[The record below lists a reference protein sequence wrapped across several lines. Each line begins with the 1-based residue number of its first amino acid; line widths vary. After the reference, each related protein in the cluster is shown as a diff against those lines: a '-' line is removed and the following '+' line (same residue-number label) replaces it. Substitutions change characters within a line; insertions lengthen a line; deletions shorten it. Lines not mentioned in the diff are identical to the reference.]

1 MRRSLPATTAATTAA
16 ATMALLAL
24 TLVPA
29 AAETDAWA
37 SWEPLTGSPNDYATT
52 MRQAAP
58 GFPAAAL
65 TTDSRA
71 GVQLAGGTSTFLAAS
86 TPPGAAYGASRG
98 NPYLVLRPRADT
110 ATAPSTST
118 YAFADP
124 TPATGWAFVLG
135 DVDADQ
141 VRVDATDAS
150 GDRVPDAAVDRWF
163 QGTFNY
169 AGGDDEPTWDAGSA
183 TLVGNDQAADSDGAA
198 GWFEPDRRL
207 TSLTFTFTR
216 RAGFPVFQTWFVSR
230 ARSVTGEV
238 SDVSPAGS
246 SCTVEGTRLVLLS
259 PYGDRVAATTAEADG
274 SYDLGDVATQ
284 GGYVVRATAPDD
296 CAVVGV
302 AERTVATSGPEG
314 SPASQADFE
323 VREVVPQP
331 ISGAVRDDD
340 GRPVAGVDVTVT
352 SPVGDEVTTTTGPDG
367 TYLVDA
373 NEEGTGYTISIE
385 VPEGYRAGPGGATIE
400 DVEVGDEDVVG
411 QDFEVVELAT
421 VGGRVTGG
429 GGGLGGV
436 PVTLAPVGGGAALVA
451 VTDGRGRWDLT
462 GVPAG
467 AYRLSVDAPRG
478 YTGGDGRRV
487 TVGDDD
493 LRGLDVALARPGA
506 LGGRVTDDDG
516 AVEDVALVVT
526 GPGGATRR
534 LATDADGRY
543 FLDGLRRGT
552 WTVRVVA
559 PAGQEVVGRSTAT
572 ARITRAG
579 EVRGGR
585 DFVLDAVPLTATGT
599 TVPYGASPSATPS
612 AAGTVTTTP
621 TPTSSATATPL
632 TTATTSPGTSSTGV
646 LPDTGGPALALVLLA
661 GGLIAGGGALLVV
674 GRRGRS
680 SAG

>member
-1 MRRSLPATTAATTAA
+1 MRRSVPAATAA
-16 ATMALLAL
+16 ATTALLAL

-37 SWEPLTGSPNDYATT
+37 TWEPVTGTPNDYRTT
-52 MRQAAP
+52 VRQAAP
-58 GFPAAAL
+58 GFPPAVLA
-65 TTDSRA
+65 TDSRA
-71 GVQLAGGTSTFLAAS
+71 GVQLAGGTSTFLSAG
-86 TPPGAAYGASRG
+86 TPPGAAYGSSRG

-118 YAFADP
+118 YTFADP
-124 TPATGWAFVLG
+124 TPASGWAFVLG

-141 VRVDATDAS
+141 VRVAATDAS
-150 GDRVPDAAVDRWF
+150 GDRVPAAAVDRWF
-163 QGTFNY
+163 QGAFNY
-169 AGGDDEPTWDAGSA
+169 AGGEDEPLWDPATA
-183 TLVGNDQAADSDGAA
+183 TLVGNDDAADSDGAA

-230 ARSVTGEV
+230 ARSVTGTV
-238 SDVSPAGS
+238 TDVSPAGS
-246 SCTVEGTRLVLLS
+246 SCGVEGTRLVLLS
-259 PYGDRVAATTAEADG
+259 PYGDRVATTTAEPDG

-284 GGYVVRATAPDD
+284 DGYVVRATAPDG
-296 CAVVGV
+296 CAVVG
-302 AERTVATSGPEG
+302 ATERTVDTSGTDG
-314 SPASQADFE
+314 SPASQAGFE

-331 ISGAVRDDD
+331 VSGAVRDAD

-352 SPVGDEVTTTTGPDG
+352 PPVGDGTTTTTGRDG
-367 TYLVDA
+367 TYLVDG
-373 NEEGTGYTISIE
+373 NEEGAGYAISIE
-385 VPEGYRAGPGGATIE
+385 VPEGYRAGPGGATID
-400 DVEVGDEDVVG
+400 DVVVGDEEVVD

-436 PVTLAPVGGGAALVA
+436 TVTLAAVRGGSALVT
-451 VTDGRGRWDLT
+451 VTDGRGRWELA

-467 AYRLSVDAPRG
+467 TYRLSVDAPRG
-478 YTGGDGRRV
+478 YTGRDSRRV

-516 AVEDVALVVT
+516 AVEDVTLVVT
-526 GPGGATRR
+526 GPAGTTRR
-534 LATDADGRY
+534 VSTDADGRY
-543 FLDGLRRGT
+543 FLEGLRRGT

-559 PAGQEVVGRSTAT
+559 PEGQEVVGRGSLTT
-572 ARITRAG
+572 RITRAG

-585 DFVLDAVPLTATGT
+585 DFVLDAVPTTATGT
-599 TVPYGASPSATPS
+599 LVPAGAPSS
-612 AAGTVTTTP
+612 AAPSPTGTATTTPTTSP
-621 TPTSSATATPL
+621 TPTSSATASTL
-632 TTATTSPGTSSTGV
+632 TTTATSSGTTGSGV

-674 GRRGRS
+674 GRRRP
-680 SAG
+680 SA